1 MRERGDTGVLAPF
14 KWMLPGEESHRDEV
28 VFVHCGEYGLW
39 IVDCGLVWMA
49 DCALLTIDVGGSWRF
64 VWQVLRKK

>member
-1 MRERGDTGVLAPF
+1 MRERGDTGVLAF

-39 IVDCGLVWMA
+39 IVDLDGRLCPF
-49 DCALLTIDVGGSWRF
+49 DD
-64 VWQVLRKK
+64 